1 MNNRFRNWS
10 DLRVFLSVAR
20 AGSTLAASRD
30 LGMAQ
35 PTVARRID
43 ALEHAL
49 GLTLFERDT
58 RGFRLT
64 PEGQSLL
71 PAAEAVA
78 NTIAA
83 FSDQAQAIAGPR
95 PIRVTGFVANLEG
108 AAARIL
114 SEFSGLYPDVQF
126 EFLAVLNLL
135 DLTANEAD
143 IALRV
148 TWSEHDPSLICRH
161 VSNPQFTLFG
171 APAYAEKYGLPRS
184 PEEMAGHTVLSWK
197 RDDTA
202 PVLHDWICRHLP
214 GNRASRSYSEVAVKD
229 TAVRAGQGLGLMNVR
244 LVAPEVEAGTLIR
257 CFDPPEELTA
267 SHDILVAPDAWRRPE
282 VKTFVRFFAP
292 RYAALFR

>member
-1 MNNRFRNWS
+1 MNSRFRNWS

-35 PTVARRID
+35 PTVARRLD

-49 GLTLFERDT
+49 GLTLFDRDT

-64 PEGQSLL
+64 PEGQTLL

-78 NTIAA
+78 DAIHA
-83 FSDQAQAIAGPR
+83 FSDMAQVIARPR

-108 AAARIL
+108 PAARIL
-114 SEFSGLYPDVQF
+114 SEFSGLRPDIQF
-126 EFLAVLNLL
+126 EFLAALHLL

-161 VSNPQFTLFG
+161 VSDAQFTLYG
-171 APAYAEKYGLPRS
+171 SPEYAMKHGLPQS
-184 PEEMAGHTVLSWK
+184 PQDMADHTVLSWK
-197 RDDTA
+197 RDDT
-202 PVLHDWICRHLP
+202 PHVLHDWICRYLP
-214 GNRASRSYSEVAVKD
+214 GNRATRSYAEVSVKD
-229 TAVRAGQGLGLMNVR
+229 TAVRAGQGLGIMNVR
-244 LVAPEVEAGTLIR
+244 LVAAEEKAGTLIR
-257 CFDPPEELTA
+257 CFEPPEELTA

-282 VKTFVRFFAP
+282 VKAFVRFFAP
-292 RYAALFR
+292 RYASLFR